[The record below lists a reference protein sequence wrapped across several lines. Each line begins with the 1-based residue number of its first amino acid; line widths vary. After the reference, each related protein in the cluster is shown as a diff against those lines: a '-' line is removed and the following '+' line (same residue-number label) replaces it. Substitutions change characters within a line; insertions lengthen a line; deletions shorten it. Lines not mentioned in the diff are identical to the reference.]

1 MNTMVAN
8 TSLKNT
14 VVGANMF
21 INDQYGAI
29 WYLNGNYWDVVVLE
43 HLRGDYTRDDIYIR
57 LSL

>member
-1 MNTMVAN
+1 
-8 TSLKNT
+8 
-14 VVGANMF
+14 MF

>member
-1 MNTMVAN
+1 MNMTV
-8 TSLKNT
+8 TSTLLKNT
-14 VVGANMF
+14 AFGANMF